1 MNPYDFVRIDWE
13 KGVPRRPPDYYHRF
27 GVGLLSGCI
36 EGTIIALTPLFIPQT
51 KDLKLKEQLLQ
62 ANRPITFARN
72 AAGEH
77 IIPGS
82 SLKGLFRSLLE
93 TLGPGCWWLFDG
105 KYRDRIDYTNKL
117 PSNFKQCPRSD
128 GLCIACRLF
137 GLIKGGTLLL
147 GRVGFDDAVC
157 NQPVSHDPIY
167 TRILDT
173 PKPRHKAWY
182 LDPSGKWVAGRKFY
196 FHSDRIHTESAI
208 QRSGRG
214 VILNSYIHP
223 IGPGSTF
230 TFSMHFTN
238 VAPDDWPVLLY
249 ALVLER
255 EDWGHA
261 HNVRHKIGYAKPTG
275 LGSIEIQLTR
285 LTLVDYNRR
294 YTAEDR
300 GITVYEDRKLR
311 DYVNGQINK
320 LVKATSITLQDL
332 RRIWC
337 WPPLKGVIYKYPDRD
352 WFRKHPH
359 EPIRKTP

>member
-13 KGVPRRPPDYYHRF
+13 RGVPRRLPDYHHRF
-27 GVGLLSGCI
+27 GVGLSGRI
-36 EGTIIALTPLFIPQT
+36 EGIITTLTPLFIPQT
-51 KDLKLKEQLLQ
+51 EDLKRKEQLLR

-72 AAGEH
+72 AAGQY

-82 SLKGLFRSLLE
+82 SLKGLFRSLVE

-105 KYRDRIDYTNKL
+105 RYRDGVDYTGKL
-117 PSNFKQCPRSD
+117 PPTFKQCPQTE

-157 NQPVSHDPIY
+157 AQPVPHDSIY
-167 TRILDT
+167 TPILVT
-173 PKPRHKAWY
+173 PKPRYRAWY
-182 LDPSGKWVAGRKFY
+182 LDSEEKWVAGRKFY
-196 FHSDRIHTESAI
+196 FHFDQIHTGTAL
-208 QRSGRG
+208 RVGRQG

-255 EDWGHA
+255 EDWGHP
-261 HNVRHKIGYAKPTG
+261 HNMRHKMGYAKPAG
-275 LGSIEIQLTR
+275 LGSIEVR
-285 LTLVDYNRR
+285 LTKLTFVDYKRR
-294 YTAEDR
+294 YIAEDR
-300 GITVYEDRKLR
+300 GITIYEDEELH
-311 DYVNGQINK
+311 DYINERINH
-320 LVKATSITLQDL
+320 LIKATSVTLQDL
-332 RRIWC
+332 RRIWR
-337 WPPLKGVIYKYPDRD
+337 WPPAEGVIYRYPILD
-352 WFRKHPH
+352 WFRDHPDA
-359 EPIRKTP
+359 PISETP